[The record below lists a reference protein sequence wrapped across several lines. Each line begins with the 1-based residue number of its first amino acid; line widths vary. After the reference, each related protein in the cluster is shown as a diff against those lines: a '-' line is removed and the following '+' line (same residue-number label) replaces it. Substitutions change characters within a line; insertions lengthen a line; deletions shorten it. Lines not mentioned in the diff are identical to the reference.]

1 MTITVCTSNPN
12 KQCWNYKKK
21 PDLTSILL
29 FFCFSG
35 PANIRM
41 VSPNSSPPL
50 ALPMQ
55 VPQGHM
61 VQQLLDPN
69 GTLQHVIFTPDPMLS
84 QHQQQQPPP
93 PQQSHHGV
101 PITPY
106 VSNFFRKNYVMNRN
120 NNRMSI
126 LPSCKKVDLI

>member
-1 MTITVCTSNPN
+1 VHGPQEYEVEYHLHQGEVISLQLGDGRVQIIP
-12 KQCWNYKKK
+12 
-21 PDLTSILL
+21 
-29 FFCFSG
+29 G

-106 VSNFFRKNYVMNRN
+106 VSKHP
-120 NNRMSI
+120 I
-126 LPSCKKVDLI
+126 